1 MTKQELASKI
11 WATANELRKNIKASE
26 YKDYILGFMFYKF
39 LSDKELDFLEEN
51 EGSIDEDLKNADDSM
66 INYYKD
72 NIGYFIGHDDLFQI
86 WKTNKKLGAK
96 DVSGAISRFNDSI
109 NEKNERF
116 FKDIFSVLSSGLTK
130 LGENAD
136 SRDAAVRSIVDLIDQ
151 IPCKSKDYDVLGYI
165 YEYLIKK
172 FSSEAKKDGAFYTP
186 HGLTSLMAKIA
197 AERVKGRERISV
209 YDPTAGTAGLLL
221 NIGKEIGRYIN
232 PDNISYYGQE
242 LITETCNLAK
252 MNLFMQGLSIH
263 NIKVRNGDTLKD
275 DWPYFDES
283 TAYEAIPVDVVVSNP
298 PYSQGWDPNTYRLDP
313 RFKYGLAPTGKAD
326 YAFLLH
332 CLYHVKD
339 KTGIMAIVLPTGVL
353 FRGGTE
359 YDIRK
364 NLVDNHNIE
373 AIIGFPTNMFF
384 STPIPVIVM
393 VLSKGRRESDIL
405 FIDASE
411 AFGKEG
417 TQNILREMDIQR
429 IADVINRRESIPDY
443 SRLVSLEEIKNN
455 DYNLNIPRYISA
467 KAAPVPVDPYSVMT
481 GKVSS
486 DALKPYDA
494 YWTMFPEIK
503 SVLFQPV
510 GSYFSF
516 KTTQF
521 KEIVFADPDVRKF
534 IAEVRKVSDSFR
546 EYLVSQLIE
555 TEPTPDIYYC
565 ISDELFR
572 RYGGIKLID
581 SYSVFQAFSDEW
593 KTIEGD
599 IIRIAEE
606 GKKICR
612 EIEPNMV
619 LAKNGDKKY
628 ELVQKGIKGKI
639 LPVEMIQKTFFKSEI
654 EELDA
659 LNSLVSE
666 LESDI
671 SSLWEE
677 IEEETRAKLSKT
689 DDDTNSTM
697 DPKKIDSAVKAIFDE
712 ITVPEEKILNDYLDI
727 RGKAD
732 KLKFIKDHPDILWDK
747 MKPGKD
753 MTYGAATVKAYIGAA
768 KLESDIDTDSDNGRI
783 LAIKR
788 KTAEKAAAGKAAK
801 DAAKELEEKAV
812 DRMSKLTDA
821 EIDELL
827 AGKWIVPVIISI
839 EGELN
844 TELTKLVNGMGSL
857 WKQYGTPLPDVQKDI
872 IETEKSLSE
881 MLVDLT
887 GNAEQM
893 EAISLFRKELF
904 SDEEGS

>member
-1 MTKQELASKI
+1 M
-11 WATANELRKNIKASE
+11 
-26 YKDYILGFMFYKF
+26 
-39 LSDKELDFLEEN
+39 
-51 EGSIDEDLKNADDSM
+51 
-66 INYYKD
+66 
-72 NIGYFIGHDDLFQI
+72 
-86 WKTNKKLGAK
+86 
-96 DVSGAISRFNDSI
+96 
-109 NEKNERF
+109 
-116 FKDIFSVLSSGLTK
+116 
-130 LGENAD
+130 
-136 SRDAAVRSIVDLIDQ
+136 
-151 IPCKSKDYDVLGYI
+151 
-165 YEYLIKK
+165 
-172 FSSEAKKDGAFYTP
+172 
-186 HGLTSLMAKIA
+186 
-197 AERVKGRERISV
+197 
-209 YDPTAGTAGLLL
+209 
-221 NIGKEIGRYIN
+221 
-232 PDNISYYGQE
+232 
-242 LITETCNLAK
+242 
-252 MNLFMQGLSIH
+252 
-263 NIKVRNGDTLKD
+263 
-275 DWPYFDES
+275 
-283 TAYEAIPVDVVVSNP
+283 
-298 PYSQGWDPNTYRLDP
+298 
-313 RFKYGLAPTGKAD
+313 
-326 YAFLLH
+326 
-332 CLYHVKD
+332 
-339 KTGIMAIVLPTGVL
+339 
-353 FRGGTE
+353 
-359 YDIRK
+359 
-364 NLVDNHNIE
+364 
-373 AIIGFPTNMFF
+373 
-384 STPIPVIVM
+384 
-393 VLSKGRRESDIL
+393 
-405 FIDASE
+405 
-411 AFGKEG
+411 
-417 TQNILREMDIQR
+417 
-429 IADVINRRESIPDY
+429 
-443 SRLVSLEEIKNN
+443 
-455 DYNLNIPRYISA
+455 
-467 KAAPVPVDPYSVMT
+467 
-481 GKVSS
+481 
-486 DALKPYDA
+486 
-494 YWTMFPEIK
+494 
-503 SVLFQPV
+503 
-510 GSYFSF
+510 
-516 KTTQF
+516 
-521 KEIVFADPDVRKF
+521 
-534 IAEVRKVSDSFR
+534 
-546 EYLVSQLIE
+546 IE

-572 RYGGIKLID
+572 RYGGIELID

-619 LAKNGDKKY
+619 LAKNSDKKY

-697 DPKKIDSAVKAIFDE
+697 DPKKIDSAVKAIIDE

-753 MTYGAATVKAYIGAA
+753 MTYGAATIKAYIDAA
-768 KLESDIDTDSDNGRI
+768 KLESDMDTDSDNGRI

-827 AGKWIVPVIISI
+827 AEKWIFPVIISI